1 MIENS
6 ITKSKRI
13 IGNLAVR
20 QVEGS
25 MTVPNLKKIASF
37 EDLRQFRIT
46 QMESYS
52 TLTLGFRLNDGQTC
66 KAGSYHDFTSRF
78 IFESEKKI
86 TRIEHIIQKNETI
99 ILRINF
105 YNQQQR
111 LVKVGCTDDSSVAD
125 VSGRREV
132 FEIAEDEQLI
142 GCKIDQN

>member
-52 TLTLGFRLNDGQTC
+52 TLTLGFRLNDG
-66 KAGSYHDFTSRF
+66 
-78 IFESEKKI
+78 ESCNSGKD
-86 TRIEHIIQKNETI
+86 
-99 ILRINF
+99 NF
-105 YNQQQR
+105 DYNH
-111 LVKVGCTDDSSVAD
+111 
-125 VSGRREV
+125 E
-132 FEIAEDEQLI
+132 FYP
-142 GCKIDQN
+142 